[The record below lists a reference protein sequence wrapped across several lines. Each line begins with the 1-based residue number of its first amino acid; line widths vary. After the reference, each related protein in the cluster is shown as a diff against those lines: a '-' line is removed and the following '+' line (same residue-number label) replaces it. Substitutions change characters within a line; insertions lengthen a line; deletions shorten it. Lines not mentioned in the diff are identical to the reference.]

1 MQGGNFVHFMLDV
14 NEETSTLLCFNII
27 NLDEEIQSELRDS
40 IKKKGKQYMKKFEHF
55 KSNLKVLVTAEN
67 EDLSNEFIVGGI
79 IDKFFVQFELG
90 WKVLKELLSYEGQS
104 ISATGSPK
112 MILKT
117 AYTIFDFI
125 DEDIWLGMLKSRND
139 LTHIYDESSARRL
152 VGVILKDYIPAFVKM
167 QKGIEE
173 YYGIELENI

>member
-1 MQGGNFVHFMLDV
+1 MN
-14 NEETSTLLCFNII
+14 LLWVVLLI
-27 NLDEEIQSELRDS
+27 N
-40 IKKKGKQYMKKFEHF
+40 
-55 KSNLKVLVTAEN
+55 
-67 EDLSNEFIVGGI
+67 
-79 IDKFFVQFELG
+79 FFVQFELG

>member
-1 MQGGNFVHFMLDV
+1 
-14 NEETSTLLCFNII
+14 
-27 NLDEEIQSELRDS
+27 
-40 IKKKGKQYMKKFEHF
+40 MKKFEHF

-67 EDLSNEFIVGGI
+67 EDLS
-79 IDKFFVQFELG
+79 FFVQFELG

-152 VGVILKDYIPAFVKM
+152 VMIL
-167 QKGIEE
+167 
-173 YYGIELENI
+173 